1 MPQQRRQP
9 ADGAR
14 GRGGA
19 EQQSRRERI
28 LAAAISAFAMGGFQ
42 GVSTRQIA
50 EAAGVTDPLLFYH
63 FKSKADLYLAAV
75 QDQLVK
81 LGEGIEQALQQVDDP
96 MDQLRVYVEV
106 YLAYFLDLEP
116 GLTVTLRELY
126 GLPKPIAAAI
136 RSTYSATAG
145 DRLEAILERA
155 VHQGVLREVNVPA
168 CATAIVGILHIF
180 IRNSARSPQYRREEM
195 VAQVLEHYIPGI
207 LAVPARMNGVER
219 RARRLPAR

>member
-1 MPQQRRQP
+1 MAKQP
-9 ADGAR
+9 EQPGGDIG
-14 GRGGA
+14 GRGA
-19 EQQSRRERI
+19 ASLRSRRERI
-28 LAAAISAFAMGGFQ
+28 LAAAINAFASGGFQ

-75 QDQLVK
+75 QDQLEK
-81 LGEGIEQALQQVDDP
+81 FGEGLDLALRGIDGP

-126 GLPKPIAAAI
+126 GLPQPVETAI
-136 RSTYSATAG
+136 RSTYAATAG
-145 DRLEAILERA
+145 DRLEAILDRA
-155 VHQGVLREVNVPA
+155 VQQRLVRAINVPA

-180 IRNSARSPQYRREEM
+180 IRTSARSPRFSRDEV
-195 VAQVLEHYIPGI
+195 VAQVLEHYVPGI
-207 LAVPARMNGVER
+207 LAAPSTPRAMDHRDHAAPAE
-219 RARRLPAR
+219 